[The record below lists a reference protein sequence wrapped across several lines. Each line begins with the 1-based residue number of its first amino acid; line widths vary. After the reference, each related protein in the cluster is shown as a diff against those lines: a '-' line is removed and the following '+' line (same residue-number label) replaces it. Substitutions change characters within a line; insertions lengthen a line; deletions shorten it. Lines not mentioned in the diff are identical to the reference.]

1 MKEGVKPWLTI
12 TPTLMEKVAVS
23 TVLISA
29 GMFYLVSGRKEGNFS
44 RMVAGALLTLASIFI
59 YAL

>member
-12 TPTLMEKVAVS
+12 TPELMGKVALS

-29 GMFYLVSGRKEGNFS
+29 GMFYLVSGRKEGSFS
-44 RMVAGALLTLASIFI
+44 RMVIGAILSLASLFI